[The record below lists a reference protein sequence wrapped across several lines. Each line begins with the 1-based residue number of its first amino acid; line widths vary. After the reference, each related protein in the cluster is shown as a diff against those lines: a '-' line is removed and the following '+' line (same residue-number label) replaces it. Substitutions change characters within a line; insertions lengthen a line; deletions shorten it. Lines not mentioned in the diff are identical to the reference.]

1 MNFAIIDYPQEE
13 LASKPKN
20 VRGLL
25 FKEQEAGY
33 LVGYL
38 AGWS

>member
-1 MNFAIIDYPQEE
+1 MPKFPNTNFAIIDFPQSG
-13 LASKPKN
+13 LKHKPTN

-33 LVGYL
+33 LVG
-38 AGWS
+38 